1 MRIKKERKKRGKK
14 MMLLYDER
22 TQETGSSKDIFFF
35 CLATCQ
41 AKVQINNDYLYLLRL
56 FSFPS
61 T

>member
-1 MRIKKERKKRGKK
+1 
-14 MMLLYDER
+14 MLLYDER
-22 TQETGSSKDIFFF
+22 TQETCSSKDIFFF